1 MPDIPSDQDRRQ
13 VVSRDGEDPLR
24 AAEIDQIV
32 ATYGGPTLYGWSSGG
47 YESGFL
53 ITEAVRCYRLRA
65 DIACILC
72 AHACCERELAGILK
86 WQRPFPKNAE
96 RWGLGRLIG
105 AGRERGW
112 FGIDL
117 ASKLERVNENRRM
130 LYHLQEFNA
139 PTGLWQRAIQAGDR
153 PATKDDVARA
163 IPGTL
168 RRDALDGLDC
178 AFAVRTIEVEQD
190 WTPARGV

>member
-1 MPDIPSDQDRRQ
+1 MTP
-13 VVSRDGEDPLR
+13 GAEEDPTR
-24 AAEIDQIV
+24 ASEIDRIV
-32 ATYGGPTLYGWSSGG
+32 ANYGGPILYGRSAGG

-53 ITEAVRCYRLRA
+53 IAEAVRCYRLKA

-86 WQRPFPKNAE
+86 WQRPFPQNAD
-96 RWGLGRLIG
+96 RWGLGRLIST
-105 AGRERGW
+105 GRERQW
-112 FGIDL
+112 FSMDL
-117 ASKLERVNENRRM
+117 ASKLERVNENRRT

-139 PTGLWQRAIQAGDR
+139 PTGLWQRAIQAADN
-153 PATKDDVARA
+153 PATKDDVAEA

-178 AFAVRTIEVEQD
+178 AFALRTIEVEKD
-190 WTPARGV
+190 WAPVHGV